1 MNPLRAAIVRNARH
15 VHAGGTVAR
24 GARPGDGYV
33 FDRLRGYA
41 EGDDPRRI
49 DWSAT
54 ARIGALQTRVYLEE
68 TVLVL
73 GALVDESASM
83 RVGRKRPLSTAADE
97 AVRAWFGAAESTD
110 RAGRIVD
117 ERLVGDRRATVDV
130 RAAGPFDLRRSL
142 ELAVRVLPQGSS
154 FLLVTDG
161 LDIGAGGAF
170 DDVLLRIGRRFDATV
185 LLARDPWI
193 DGSAAARIRAPAR
206 CRERAHATRVHRTA
220 GARTLPARE
229 RRARRGH
236 PRALRA
242 RALAPRNARR
252 SRRRRA
258 RSSARS
264 VCDDLRAPA
273 VSVLAVA
280 RGAAFVALAVASA
293 GEREARRSRTR
304 VWLFSKRA
312 IGRAPPWTAIFAA
325 LWVLAILTAGAAL
338 ARPEHRHERSRCTM
352 RRSCCASIRPV
363 RWPRP
368 TSHRR
373 APKRRAKRR

>member
-1 MNPLRAAIVRNARH
+1 VNPLRAAIVRSARH

-54 ARIGALQTRVYLEE
+54 ARIGSLQTRVYLEE

-83 RVGRKRPLSTAADE
+83 KLGRKRALSAAADE

-117 ERLVGDRRATVDV
+117 DRLVGDRRATVDV

-154 FLLVTDG
+154 FLLITDG
-161 LDIGAGGAF
+161 LDVTDAAEVA
-170 DDVLLRIGRRFDATV
+170 DVLLRIGRRFDATV

-193 DGSAAARIRAPAR
+193 DGLPLRGFVRLRDAES
-206 CRERAHATRVHRTA
+206 
-220 GARTLPARE
+220 ARTRRVFVGPRARE
-229 RRARRGH
+229 RYRRATLERDTAIAEH
-236 PRALRA
+236 F
-242 RALAPRNARR
+242 
-252 SRRRRA
+252 RRA
-258 RSSARS
+258 RWRIGTLEEA
-264 VCDDLRAPA
+264 D
-273 VSVLAVA
+273 
-280 RGAAFVALAVASA
+280 GAASL
-293 GEREARRSRTR
+293 ERVFGLR
-304 VWLFSKRA
+304 
-312 IGRAPPWTAIFAA
+312 
-325 LWVLAILTAGAAL
+325 
-338 ARPEHRHERSRCTM
+338 
-352 RRSCCASIRPV
+352 
-363 RWPRP
+363 
-368 TSHRR
+368 
-373 APKRRAKRR
+373 